1 MGDCLGGLSDTFIRV
16 VRHSMRPLF
25 LFFTFVI
32 LIVNFAKGQ
41 TMQKTIDN
49 LLKHRLIQVDEQE
62 EIKNILVRSTKE
74 NEQNNIMQ
82 DMMKQLTG
90 FVKKDSN
97 KPIFD
102 ALGYLECI
110 RYAGK
115 DNPDP
120 VRSYLNQ
127 RQSEQNSTNQD
138 STNADLE
145 KYLIQLNSA
154 GLMSSTV
161 YSECKVRIKRGDLN
175 NKFDLLSQLSIFSS
189 LAGIADVDSMLS
201 EKRKSYLT
209 PNQIEEAIIGWKKS
223 GVLKH
228 LTTEQIETAKKQAL
242 GSDNENLNDA
252 LIHFPNVIYS
262 YDTELG
268 NLNDPY
274 AELIKELSKISHGV
288 FNPTDISDNFNSP
301 IKNKVTVRFTLNK
314 HIYSKDCKIQ
324 DDWIDPDII
333 DFIKHTVAENVLLGQ
348 FYELYEGGQGANIIF
363 LTADQQQYL
372 KKNKLVAFVEDW
384 KDV

>member
-1 MGDCLGGLSDTFIRV
+1 MGDFLGGLSDTFIRV